1 MSLSYFTNKYIH
13 TSIIDIVINN
23 NKIRYNKTIELFE
36 NLFEP
41 IFKLEPND
49 KLGIINVESYFDS
62 KEYDLINSYNFNFVF
77 FLDKYKLYQIISR
90 WYYKQSRQI
99 IFSKLDILFNEY
111 FLLIDK
117 LKLLEYNTCINYT
130 EQNIKFTEL
139 NKKLI
144 EKLEILKLTYNDEKI
159 DIKINIYC
167 EKLKINII
175 EIEKNE
181 YEFKNNDYINES
193 DDVYGIEYEDVYG
206 YE

>member
-130 EQNIKFTEL
+130 EQNIKFTQL

-181 YEFKNNDYINES
+181 YEFKNNDYINEY

>member
-181 YEFKNNDYINES
+181 YEFKNNDYINKC

>member
-130 EQNIKFTEL
+130 EQNIKFTQL

-167 EKLKINII
+167 ERLKINII
-175 EIEKNE
+175 EIEKNK
-181 YEFKNNDYINES
+181 YEFKNNDYINEY

>member
-23 NKIRYNKTIELFE
+23 NKIRYNKTIKLFE

-130 EQNIKFTEL
+130 EQNIKFTQL

-181 YEFKNNDYINES
+181 YEFKNNDYINEY
-193 DDVYGIEYEDVYG
+193 DDVYGIEYEDVYS

>member
-181 YEFKNNDYINES
+181 YEFKNNDYINEY

>member
-181 YEFKNNDYINES
+181 YEFKNNDYINEY
-193 DDVYGIEYEDVYG
+193 DDVYGIEYEDVYS

>member
-130 EQNIKFTEL
+130 EQNIKFTQL

-181 YEFKNNDYINES
+181 YEFKNNDYINEY
-193 DDVYGIEYEDVYG
+193 DDVYGIEYEDVYS